1 MSKKFWILVI
11 AAFVVINE
19 ILVDWVLAVLV
30 GDYGVAEGVSE
41 VTRYLT
47 VDSLLFAAGFRAFP
61 YGALLLVGLT
71 SRLKHSVPGKL
82 ALWLAL
88 LAIAVIHFWGY
99 WAMQYSFYTPDY
111 TSSTSSLELI
121 FVPIHALWIGAITGG
136 FGFVLA
142 TFGIRSLKRLN

>member
-1 MSKKFWILVI
+1 MSKSFWIALI

-47 VDSLLFAAGFRAFP
+47 VDSLLFAAGFRAVP

-111 TSSTSSLELI
+111 TSSTSELELI
-121 FVPIHALWIGAITGG
+121 FVPIHALWIGAITCWV
-136 FGFVLA
+136 GFVIVNR
-142 TFGIRSLKRLN
+142 GIRKLQR

>member
-19 ILVDWVLAVLV
+19 ILVDWLLAIFV
-30 GDYGVAEGVSE
+30 GDYGVAEGFID

-47 VDSLLFAAGFRAFP
+47 VDSLLFAAGFRAIP

-71 SRLKHSVPGKL
+71 TRLKHTIPGKL

-88 LAIAVIHFWGY
+88 LASAAIHFWGY

-111 TSSTSSLELI
+111 TSSTSELELI
-121 FVPIHALWIGAITGG
+121 FVPIHALWIGAITCWV
-136 FGFVLA
+136 GFVIVNR
-142 TFGIRSLKRLN
+142 GIRKLQR

>member
-19 ILVDWVLAVLV
+19 ILVDWLLAIFV
-30 GDYGVAEGVSE
+30 GDYGVAEGFID

-47 VDSLLFAAGFRAFP
+47 VDSLLFAAGFRAIP

-71 SRLKHSVPGKL
+71 TRLKHTIPGKL

-88 LAIAVIHFWGY
+88 LAIAAIHFWGY

-136 FGFVLA
+136 IGFVLA

>member
-19 ILVDWVLAVLV
+19 IMVDWLLAIFV
-30 GDYGVAEGVSE
+30 GDYGVAEGFID

-47 VDSLLFAAGFRAFP
+47 VDSLLFAAGFRAIP

-71 SRLKHSVPGKL
+71 TRLKHTIPGKL

-88 LAIAVIHFWGY
+88 LAIAAIHFWGY

-111 TSSTSSLELI
+111 TSSTSELELI
-121 FVPIHALWIGAITGG
+121 FVPIHALWIGAITCWV
-136 FGFVLA
+136 GFVVVNR
-142 TFGIRSLKRLN
+142 GIRKLQR

>member
-19 ILVDWVLAVLV
+19 ILVDWLLAIFV
-30 GDYGVAEGVSE
+30 GDYGVAEGFID

-47 VDSLLFAAGFRAFP
+47 VDSLLFAAGFRAIP

-71 SRLKHSVPGKL
+71 TRLKHTIPGKL

-88 LAIAVIHFWGY
+88 LAIAAIHFWGY

-111 TSSTSSLELI
+111 KSSTSELELI
-121 FVPIHALWIGAITGG
+121 FVPIHALWIGAITCWV
-136 FGFVLA
+136 GFVVVNL
-142 TFGIRSLKRLN
+142 GIRKLQR

>member
-1 MSKKFWILVI
+1 MSKSFWIALI

-19 ILVDWVLAVLV
+19 ILVDWLLAIFV
-30 GDYGVAEGVSE
+30 GDYGVAEGFID

-47 VDSLLFAAGFRAFP
+47 VDSLLFAAGFRAIP

-71 SRLKHSVPGKL
+71 TRLKHTIPGKL

-88 LAIAVIHFWGY
+88 LAIAAIHFWGY

-111 TSSTSSLELI
+111 TSSTSELELI
-121 FVPIHALWIGAITGG
+121 FVPIHALWIGAITCWV
-136 FGFVLA
+136 GFVIVNR
-142 TFGIRSLKRLN
+142 GIRKLQR

>member
-47 VDSLLFAAGFRAFP
+47 VDSLLFAAGFRAIP

-71 SRLKHSVPGKL
+71 TRLKHTIPGKL

-88 LAIAVIHFWGY
+88 LAIAAIHFWGY

-111 TSSTSSLELI
+111 TSSTSELELI
-121 FVPIHALWIGAITGG
+121 FVPIHALWIGAITCWV
-136 FGFVLA
+136 GFVIVNR
-142 TFGIRSLKRLN
+142 GIRKLQR

>member
-1 MSKKFWILVI
+1 MNKRFWILVI

-47 VDSLLFAAGFRAFP
+47 VDSLLFAAGFRAVP

-88 LAIAVIHFWGY
+88 LAIAAIHFSGY
-99 WAMQYSFYTPDY
+99 WGMQHSLYTPAH
-111 TSSTSSLELI
+111 TSSTSALALI
-121 FVPIHALWIGAITGG
+121 FVPIHAAWIGALTGG
-136 FGFVLA
+136 AVLMGA
-142 TFGIRSLKRLN
+142 KLGIRLFKR

>member
-1 MSKKFWILVI
+1 MSKSFWIALI

-47 VDSLLFAAGFRAFP
+47 VDSLLFAAGFRAIP

-111 TSSTSSLELI
+111 TSSTSELELI
-121 FVPIHALWIGAITGG
+121 FVPIHALWIGAITCWV
-136 FGFVLA
+136 GFVIVNR
-142 TFGIRSLKRLN
+142 GIRKLQR

>member
-1 MSKKFWILVI
+1 MSKSFWIALI

-88 LAIAVIHFWGY
+88 LAIAAIHFWGY

-111 TSSTSSLELI
+111 TSSTSELELI
-121 FVPIHALWIGAITGG
+121 FVPIHALWIGAITCWV
-136 FGFVLA
+136 GFVMVNR
-142 TFGIRSLKRLN
+142 GIRKLQR

>member
-19 ILVDWVLAVLV
+19 IMVDWLLAIFV
-30 GDYGVAEGVSE
+30 GDYGVAEGFID

-47 VDSLLFAAGFRAFP
+47 VDSLLFAAGFRAIP

-71 SRLKHSVPGKL
+71 TRLKHTIPGKL

-88 LAIAVIHFWGY
+88 LAIAAIHFWGY

-111 TSSTSSLELI
+111 TSSTSELELI
-121 FVPIHALWIGAITGG
+121 FVPIHALWIGAITCWV
-136 FGFVLA
+136 GFVMVNR
-142 TFGIRSLKRLN
+142 GIRKLQR

>member
-1 MSKKFWILVI
+1 MNKRFWIVLI
-11 AAFVVINE
+11 TAFVVINE

-47 VDSLLFAAGFRAFP
+47 VDSLLFAAGFRAVP

-71 SRLKHSVPGKL
+71 TRLKHTIPGKL

-88 LAIAVIHFWGY
+88 LAIAAIHFWGY

-111 TSSTSSLELI
+111 TSSTSELELI
-121 FVPIHALWIGAITGG
+121 FVPIHALWIGAITCWV
-136 FGFVLA
+136 GFVIVNR
-142 TFGIRSLKRLN
+142 GIRKLQR

>member
-19 ILVDWVLAVLV
+19 IMVDWLLAIFV
-30 GDYGVAEGVSE
+30 GDYGVAEGFID

-47 VDSLLFAAGFRAFP
+47 VDSLLFAAGFRAIP

-71 SRLKHSVPGKL
+71 TRLKHTIPGKL

-88 LAIAVIHFWGY
+88 LAIAAIHFWGY

-111 TSSTSSLELI
+111 TSSTSELELI
-121 FVPIHALWIGAITGG
+121 FVPIHALWIGAITCWV
-136 FGFVLA
+136 GFVIVNR
-142 TFGIRSLKRLN
+142 GIRKLQR

>member
-19 ILVDWVLAVLV
+19 ILVDWLLAIFV
-30 GDYGVAEGVSE
+30 GDYGVAEGFID

-47 VDSLLFAAGFRAFP
+47 VDSLLFAAGFRAIP

-71 SRLKHSVPGKL
+71 TRLKHTIPGKL

-111 TSSTSSLELI
+111 TSSTSELELI
-121 FVPIHALWIGAITGG
+121 FVPIHALWIGAITCWV
-136 FGFVLA
+136 GFVIVNR
-142 TFGIRSLKRLN
+142 GIRKLQR

>member
-19 ILVDWVLAVLV
+19 IMVDWLLAIFV
-30 GDYGVAEGVSE
+30 GDYGVAEGFID

-47 VDSLLFAAGFRAFP
+47 VDSLLFAAGFRAIP

-71 SRLKHSVPGKL
+71 TRLKHTIPGKL

-88 LAIAVIHFWGY
+88 LAIAAIHFWGY

-111 TSSTSSLELI
+111 TSSTSELELI
-121 FVPIHALWIGAITGG
+121 FVPIHALWIGAITCWV
-136 FGFVLA
+136 GFVVVNL
-142 TFGIRSLKRLN
+142 GIRKLQR

>member
-19 ILVDWVLAVLV
+19 ILVDWLLAIFV
-30 GDYGVAEGVSE
+30 GDYGVAEGFID

-47 VDSLLFAAGFRAFP
+47 VDSLLFAAGFRAIP

-71 SRLKHSVPGKL
+71 TRLKHTIPGKL

-88 LAIAVIHFWGY
+88 LAIAAIHFWGY

>member
-19 ILVDWVLAVLV
+19 ILVDWLLAIFV
-30 GDYGVAEGVSE
+30 GDYGVAEGFID

-47 VDSLLFAAGFRAFP
+47 VDSLLFAAGFRAIP

-71 SRLKHSVPGKL
+71 TRLKHTIPGKL

-88 LAIAVIHFWGY
+88 LAIAAIHFWGY

-111 TSSTSSLELI
+111 TSSTSELELI
-121 FVPIHALWIGAITGG
+121 FVPIHALWIGAITCWV
-136 FGFVLA
+136 GFVVVNL
-142 TFGIRSLKRLN
+142 GIRKLQR

>member
-19 ILVDWVLAVLV
+19 ILVDWLLAIFV
-30 GDYGVAEGVSE
+30 GDYGVAEGFID

-47 VDSLLFAAGFRAFP
+47 VDSLLFAAGFRAIP

-71 SRLKHSVPGKL
+71 TRLKHTIPGKL

-88 LAIAVIHFWGY
+88 LAIAAIHFWGY

-121 FVPIHALWIGAITGG
+121 FVPIHALWIGAITCWV
-136 FGFVLA
+136 GFVIVNR
-142 TFGIRSLKRLN
+142 GIRKLQR

>member
-19 ILVDWVLAVLV
+19 ILVDWLLAIFV
-30 GDYGVAEGVSE
+30 GDYGVAEGFID

-47 VDSLLFAAGFRAFP
+47 VDSLLFAAGFRAIP

-71 SRLKHSVPGKL
+71 TRLKHTIPGKL

-88 LAIAVIHFWGY
+88 LAIAAIHFWGY

-111 TSSTSSLELI
+111 TSSTSELELI
-121 FVPIHALWIGAITGG
+121 FVPIHALWIGAITCWV
-136 FGFVLA
+136 GFVMVNR
-142 TFGIRSLKRLN
+142 GIRKLQR

>member
-19 ILVDWVLAVLV
+19 ILVDWLLAIFV
-30 GDYGVAEGVSE
+30 GDYGVAEGFID

-47 VDSLLFAAGFRAFP
+47 VDSLLFAAGFRAIP

-71 SRLKHSVPGKL
+71 TRLKHTIPGKL

-88 LAIAVIHFWGY
+88 LAIAAIHFWGY

-111 TSSTSSLELI
+111 TSSTSELELI
-121 FVPIHALWIGAITGG
+121 FVPIHALWIGAITCWV
-136 FGFVLA
+136 GFVVVNR
-142 TFGIRSLKRLN
+142 GIRKLQR

>member
-1 MSKKFWILVI
+1 MSKSFWIALI

-71 SRLKHSVPGKL
+71 TRLKHTIPGKL

-88 LAIAVIHFWGY
+88 LAIAAIHFWGY

-111 TSSTSSLELI
+111 TSSTSELELI
-121 FVPIHALWIGAITGG
+121 FVPIHALWIGAITCWV
-136 FGFVLA
+136 GFVIVNR
-142 TFGIRSLKRLN
+142 GIRKLQR

>member
-1 MSKKFWILVI
+1 MSKSFWIALI

-19 ILVDWVLAVLV
+19 ILVDWLLAIFV
-30 GDYGVAEGVSE
+30 GDYGVAEGFID

-47 VDSLLFAAGFRAFP
+47 VDSLLFAAGFRAIP

-71 SRLKHSVPGKL
+71 TRLKHTIPGKL

-88 LAIAVIHFWGY
+88 LAIAAIHFWGY

-111 TSSTSSLELI
+111 TSSTSELELI
-121 FVPIHALWIGAITGG
+121 FVPIHALWIGAITCWV
-136 FGFVLA
+136 GFVMVNR
-142 TFGIRSLKRLN
+142 GIRKLQR

>member
-19 ILVDWVLAVLV
+19 ILVDWLLAIFV
-30 GDYGVAEGVSE
+30 GDYGVAEGFID

-47 VDSLLFAAGFRAFP
+47 VDSLLFAAGFRAIP

-71 SRLKHSVPGKL
+71 TRLKHTIPGKL

-88 LAIAVIHFWGY
+88 LAIAAIHFWGY

-111 TSSTSSLELI
+111 TSSTSELELI
-121 FVPIHALWIGAITGG
+121 FVPIHALWIGAITCWV
-136 FGFVLA
+136 GFVIVNR
-142 TFGIRSLKRLN
+142 GIRKLQR